1 MELAIQGRNLQVSD
15 RLREYVTKKTAR
27 LQRHLSAVTSVKVEF
42 TEENTR
48 SEEQRLLVQMTVDV
62 HGSILAGEERG
73 STPTPPS
80 TCSWISWTA
89 VSSGTRASCIRQSRP
104 SGTERPRRASSLASR
119 QKALDSSQR

>member
-62 HGSILAGEERG
+62 HGSILAGEERA
-73 STPTPPS
+73 STPYAAFDVLLDVMDGRLQRYKGKLYKTEQMKRS
-80 TCSWISWTA
+80 
-89 VSSGTRASCIRQSRP
+89 REAS
-104 SGTERPRRASSLASR
+104 PRFQQGQGPEAP
-119 QKALDSSQR
+119 

>member
-73 STPTPPS
+73 STPYAAFDVLLDVLDGRLQRYKGKLYKTEQAKRNREASPRFQPGQPPE
-80 TCSWISWTA
+80 
-89 VSSGTRASCIRQSRP
+89 GP
-104 SGTERPRRASSLASR
+104 
-119 QKALDSSQR
+119 